1 MGAAAA
7 GAFGTLGFHG
17 WAGTAGG
24 VVARAISLGWRAQP
38 AASPW
43 RSANGLEQKG
53 RSPVGFQPKLA
64 ASGAAW
70 AAAASRSSSE
80 RASSAFKRVSSA
92 MRRAS
97 ARRARTSSSLGPRA
111 G

>member
-1 MGAAAA
+1 MGVAAA

-24 VVARAISLGWRAQP
+24 VVARAVSLGLA
-38 AASPW
+38 
-43 RSANGLEQKG
+43 RSACC
-53 RSPVGFQPKLA
+53 FALA
-64 ASGAAW
+64 EREWSRADEPLACGVPDGASGAAW
-70 AAAASRSSSE
+70 AAAANRSSSE
-80 RASSAFKRVSSA
+80 RASAFKRASSA